1 MLKMADRAKAQNLAQ
16 ETTSFFA
23 GRPERGNHGLCP
35 TSHGAEVDAHRARTA
50 EGALP
55 AAKSDAFH
63 SLLQMDPWIYR
74 NSGLT
79 PQKRSVRPSPP
90 VSDRPSPEMGRLGGS
105 RAQPREMF

>member
-16 ETTSFFA
+16 GTTSFFA

-35 TSHGAEVDAHRARTA
+35 TIDGAEVPEVDAHRARAA

-63 SLLQMDPWIYR
+63 CLLEMDPWIW
-74 NSGLT
+74 NS
-79 PQKRSVRPSPP
+79 VF
-90 VSDRPSPEMGRLGGS
+90 
-105 RAQPREMF
+105 PR

>member
-1 MLKMADRAKAQNLAQ
+1 MLKMAVGPKHKIWGA

-35 TSHGAEVDAHRARTA
+35 TSYGAEVDVHRARAA

-63 SLLQMDPWIYR
+63 FLLQRDPWIW
-74 NSGLT
+74 NILSVT
-79 PQKRSVRPSPP
+79 RS
-90 VSDRPSPEMGRLGGS
+90 ETFGKATGG
-105 RAQPREMF
+105 

>member
-1 MLKMADRAKAQNLAQ
+1 MADRAKAQNLAQ

-35 TSHGAEVDAHRARTA
+35 TSYGAEVDVHRARAA

-63 SLLQMDPWIYR
+63 SLLEMDPWIW
-74 NSGLT
+74 NSGVT
-79 PQKRSVRPSPP
+79 RSETFRKAFPP
-90 VSDRPSPEMGRLGGS
+90 VSHRPRIV
-105 RAQPREMF
+105 